1 MRRAWPPSLAA
12 MMVSKLTSGVQLETV
27 RSARF
32 NSTAAAL
39 VSKALNSGAMGAAGI
54 PRPDKATIDSFVD
67 ALAFEAAGADLW
79 HVANTVD
86 LLTNASIVT
95 ASIARELPSAARP
108 KETATY
114 RLAASCNAITH
125 EGQVL
130 LAWAPGANGKL
141 SHSLW
146 MAHGTRPTNS
156 KPGPFPVS

>member
-54 PRPDKATIDSFVD
+54 PRPDKATVDSFVD
-67 ALAFEAAGADLW
+67 ALAYEAAGADLW

-130 LAWAPGANGKL
+130 LAWAPGANGETL
-141 SHSLW
+141 SLSLD
-146 MAHGTRPTNS
+146 GTRDQANQ
-156 KPGPFPVS
+156 F